1 MKKDMYSNEWI
12 SAEIESAE
20 IDPKAHREKVFMI
33 VLLKTLFENFNVV
46 KSHDKTNQTVFVF
59 SL

>member
-12 SAEIESAE
+12 SAEIQSVE
-20 IDPKAHREKVFMI
+20 INSKAHREKEFMI
-33 VLLKTLFENFNVV
+33 VLLKTLYENFNIV
-46 KSHDKTNQTVFVF
+46 KSHDKTNLTVFVF